1 MFLFFC
7 CCIICICIYTP
18 VSKGGAIQDYLECK
32 WLHRSIVHYC
42 PNCERRVLVK
52 HPKIGFQESSDEES
66 FSSEGSDDRGETSDD

>member
-18 VSKGGAIQDYLECK
+18 VSRGGAIQDYLECK

-42 PNCERRVLVK
+42 PNCNRRVLVK
-52 HPKIGFQESSDEES
+52 HPKMGFGESSSDEES
-66 FSSEGSDDRGETSDD
+66 LSSGGSENGNTSDE